1 MNKIILIL
9 YLVNGIDFKEGV
21 EKLADLLNISKHPDH
36 LITLEAIHKFIL
48 QRLNSEAIKNPS
60 NVLPKVNIFIKHLIY
75 FVTLTDVL

>member
-1 MNKIILIL
+1 MN
-9 YLVNGIDFKEGV
+9 GADFKEGV

-60 NVLPKVNIFIKHLIY
+60 TVLPKVNIFL
-75 FVTLTDVL
+75 